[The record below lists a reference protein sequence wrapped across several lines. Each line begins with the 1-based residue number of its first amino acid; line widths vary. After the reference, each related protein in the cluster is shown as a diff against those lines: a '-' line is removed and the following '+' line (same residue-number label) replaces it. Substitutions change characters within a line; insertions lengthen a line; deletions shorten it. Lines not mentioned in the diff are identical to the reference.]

1 MLLGFAIGFESPSYA
16 SFFQGLRHAMYPKD
30 LSKGPAGLLHGW
42 PFFGNPKRLLVDNAL
57 HFVGEDIRHA
67 CEELGIGKVEFRPG
81 NPWRKGAEERLNP
94 DFSNCRVHR
103 GDESAKLVLQ
113 SKA

>member
-1 MLLGFAIGFESPSYA
+1 MLHAIPDVAGEDLLA
-16 SFFQGLRHAMYPKD
+16 VGLRSPRRIEY
-30 LSKGPAGLLHGW
+30 LRQSG
-42 PFFGNPKRLLVDNAL
+42 GNQKKAS
-57 HFVGEDIRHA
+57 A
-67 CEELGIGKVEFRPG
+67 
-81 NPWRKGAEERLNP
+81 RLNP